1 MIDRHIS
8 GCIYCGS
15 QGPFSDEHVVCAG
28 LGGDDG
34 EWLLVGCVCR
44 VCNTDIF
51 SKLETKF
58 LRASPAALARLFLQP
73 HTRKQG
79 NKTGKP
85 SVQPKVSYLRDPGTG
100 ILVEGELGAAGV
112 GEVLPQLV
120 VIDAQQI
127 AFTGRDTA
135 SVTKFL
141 SGLCAAFSDETVLIE
156 KTRNGFEVVYDVTP
170 LSWKDGAY
178 TLGDTATSSRP
189 PAAGFWVEPL
199 TRPATAQEND
209 TIPPRIFQRIT
220 GQFVARVIGVK
231 QAAIFLTVLRNAPEL
246 TDSTKVSA
254 ATTSTQTQP
263 GFHQNYVFDMAA
275 YDRTLTKI
283 GLNLVAKLLG
293 LDLIRNPVF
302 DASVAYARDG
312 VGRVFKYSPENSV
325 RFADTLGPAL
335 PDKHMLA
342 LLSGPG
348 PNGGNSLVFIAR
360 LYGGPMEGIRLAEME
375 TPIPGLDS
383 PIIVHV
389 DYVNHKIERL
399 TLEEHALRVVTATA
413 TE

>member
-1 MIDRHIS
+1 MTLRHIS

-79 NKTGKP
+79 SKTGKP
-85 SVQPKVSYLRDPGTG
+85 SVQPKVSYVRDPGTG
-100 ILVEGELGAAGV
+100 ILLEGELGAAGH

-120 VIDAQQI
+120 VVDAQQI
-127 AFTGRDTA
+127 AFTGRDAA
-135 SVTKFL
+135 SVAAFL
-141 SGLCAAFSDETVLIE
+141 SGLCAAFSDDMALIE
-156 KTRNGFEVVYDVTP
+156 KIRNGFEVGYEVTA

-178 TLGDTATSSRP
+178 TPGDTTTSSRP

-199 TRPATAQEND
+199 TRPATAQEGE
-209 TIPPRIFQRIT
+209 TIPPRIFQRTT
-220 GQFVARVIGVK
+220 GQFVVRVSGVR

-246 TDSTKVSA
+246 MDSTTVAA
-254 ATTSTQTQP
+254 ATPTQAQP
-263 GFHQNYVFDMAA
+263 EFHQRFNFDMAA

-293 LDLIRNPVF
+293 LDLIRNPAF
-302 DASVAYARDG
+302 DAAVAYARDG
-312 VGRVFKYSPENSV
+312 VGGVYKHSPERSV
-325 RFADTLGPAL
+325 EFANALGPAL
-335 PDKHMLA
+335 PERHTFT

-348 PNGGNSLVFIAR
+348 RSGGNSLVFMAR
-360 LYGGPMEGIRLAEME
+360 LYGGPMESIRLAEME
-375 TPIPGLDS
+375 MPIPGLES
-383 PIIVHV
+383 PIVVHV
-389 DYVNHKIERL
+389 DYANHKIERL
-399 TLEEHALRVVTATA
+399 TLEEHASRVVAA
-413 TE
+413 IAIE